1 MSINVT
7 LLKPESVSEVIHF
20 FNNEQSDKKQQN
32 NRPSKEFEWLFFK
45 GLYKPSIYLVARDSD
60 NEDII
65 GTQAGIFFPM
75 ISPSG
80 DPVMTLKGEDSLIS
94 LDRMIKF
101 GKRDLLKELL
111 DIMDDIAKTDNVKFI
126 WGFTPAKAAFKR
138 CSYKI
143 VCTVK
148 GSFYVINPIKF
159 YRHRIDQYPQMSN
172 PGKILLLGFSFHNFI
187 RQTLL
192 SIQFTQIK
200 CRQISFDEINEK
212 TLLSFLPI
220 DVYATYLTKEFINWR
235 ITDNPAHIKYGII
248 EFANK
253 TDEVISYLIFSYNE
267 HCMYFIEQ
275 ILFRS
280 SISGNSKIRIMKL
293 AFAIFKSQK
302 AIAIRAS
309 GFSHNRINIEEMR
322 LLKRTG
328 FYFFNNPEGSNI
340 IFKDLSGTDIKPE
353 DVYLSRLNTQ
363 GLV

>member
-1 MSINVT
+1 MSIKVT
-7 LLKPESVSEVIHF
+7 LLNHESVREVINF
-20 FNNEQSDKKQQN
+20 FNYGQSDKEQQN
-32 NRPSKEFEWLFFK
+32 NRPVEEFEWLFFK
-45 GLYKPSIYLVARDSD
+45 GLYKPSIYLVAKDTD

-80 DPVMTLKGEDSLIS
+80 NTIMTLKGEDSLIS

-111 DIMDDIAKTDNVKFI
+111 DILDDKARSDNVKFI

-138 CSYKI
+138 CDYKI

-148 GSFYVINPIKF
+148 GCFYIINPVGF
-159 YRHRIDQYPQMSN
+159 YKHRIDQYPQMSI
-172 PGKILLLGFSFHNFI
+172 PAKVRLLGFSFLNFI
-187 RQTLL
+187 VQTLL
-192 SIQFTQIK
+192 SIKLTQIK
-200 CRQISFDEINEK
+200 CRLISVDEINEE
-212 TLLSFLPI
+212 TLLSFMPK
-220 DVYATYLTKEFINWR
+220 DVYTIYLSKEFINWR
-235 ITDNPAHIKYGII
+235 ITDNPSNMKYGII
-248 EFANK
+248 EFKNK
-253 TDEVISYLIFSYNE
+253 NDELISYFIFSYNI
-267 HCMYFIEQ
+267 HLIYFIEQ
-275 ILFRS
+275 ILFRTS
-280 SISGNSKIRIMKL
+280 TSERSKIRIMKL

-328 FYFFNNPEGSNI
+328 FYFFNNPGGSNI

-353 DVYLSRLNTQ
+353 EVYLSRLNTQ